1 MESGVDKV
9 VGCASPAVLVAT
21 EEIVSNVTVKCCTG
35 SLENEKV
42 VDGVAAD
49 FCVKGQDIVV
59 GGACVGV
66 GVVTDAEFV
75 EAYTEFV
82 VDPVE
87 VAGKVDLIGLVCE
100 ADMERGDNVGTG
112 GGGAIRVD
120 EYCGKIDM
128 SVHELVVARSNLVQ
142 GDGVLV
148 DIRVEGDAFWEK
160 LSENVC
166 IDRDHSTRIEYSE
179 LFNCD
184 VPVAVVEVG
193 PYCVAPVFGE
203 CVAGTCGCMYKL
215 CGARCQ
221 LRPCRFAAAILGF
234 GCDVTRDDVYVLTCA
249 YRGARLVDHGCDCEY
264 EGENYSTITGSKAA
278 GEMNVIL
285 GKELSEHKV
294 RVVNSKPRCVHSLGG
309 TEKSN
314 GDLRPITDCSQP
326 EGRSI
331 NEFME
336 TTCRKFRYKTV
347 DTVVGMLYP
356 YDFGAVSDISSAY
369 RTIHVLPAHRKFQG
383 VSWNMGQGQVYME
396 DLRLCFGLRC
406 APFCFTQFSNF
417 LVKCGGKQGI
427 DRCINYLDDFVVLGS
442 SESECGDS
450 QAVLHRVLKNFGFG
464 LAEKKVT
471 APAQVFKYLGII
483 VDSIKMTVSIGE
495 DKVTRVKN
503 EVLGLLDKTEC
514 KRKTL
519 EEVTG
524 LLAHCATVVK
534 GGRTFARRI
543 YNTLKAAVGT
553 MVQLDEI
560 TRQDLIWWSSFVTWF
575 NGKAKVLG
583 ACQEDVLIFS
593 DSSGYGFGAHVSDDY
608 FWGVWTSA
616 ALDCPHSEDP
626 PREPYEDH
634 INITE
639 LWPVVVA
646 IHRWGVRW
654 RNCSLLFVTDNTQV
668 QGWVNKG
675 CSSNPYAMAWLRELF
690 WVAAFYNVTVRSSR
704 ISSEDNILADALS
717 RLNSSDCNVICDSH
731 ITSFSDCCRAV
742 RTEGR
747 VGVGQGQ
754 VLVRKHPQG

>member
-1 MESGVDKV
+1 M
-9 VGCASPAVLVAT
+9 VGCASPVVLDSIERVVNSVAM
-21 EEIVSNVTVKCCTG
+21 NCCQG
-35 SLENEKV
+35 NLIEKV
-42 VDGVAAD
+42 VDDVTAGSV
-49 FCVKGQDIVV
+49 VVGQDIVV
-59 GGACVGV
+59 GGDVGGDV
-66 GVVTDAEFV
+66 GFV

-87 VAGKVDLIGLVCE
+87 VACKVDLIGLVCE
-100 ADMERGDNVGTG
+100 ADMARGDDFGTG
-112 GGGAIRVD
+112 GSDTIGVD
-120 EYCGKIDM
+120 EFCGTIDM
-128 SVHELVVARSNLVQ
+128 SVHELVVARSNFVC
-142 GDGVLV
+142 GDGGLV
-148 DIRVEGDAFWEK
+148 DIRVDGDAFWEN

-166 IDRDHSTRIEYSE
+166 IDRTHSTRVEYSE

-184 VPVAVVEVG
+184 YPVAVVEVG
-193 PYCVAPVFGE
+193 PYCVAPVFDE
-203 CVAGTCGCMYKL
+203 CVSGTCGCMYKL
-215 CGARCQ
+215 CGADCQ
-221 LRPCRFAAAILGF
+221 LKPCRFAAAVLGF
-234 GCDVTRDDVYVLTCA
+234 ADDVTRDDVYVLTCA
-249 YRGARLVDHGCDCEY
+249 YRGARLVDHGCSCDY

-278 GEMNVIL
+278 GEMNEIL
-285 GKELSEHKV
+285 KKELAEHKV
-294 RVVNSKPRCVHSLGG
+294 RIVDRKPRCVHSLGG

-383 VSWNMGQGQVYME
+383 VKWDMGQGQVYME

-417 LVKCGGKQGI
+417 LVKCSMKQGI

-442 SESECGDS
+442 SRVECGES

-464 LAEKKVT
+464 LAERKVT
-471 APAQVFKYLGII
+471 KPAQVFKYLGII

-495 DKVTRVKN
+495 DKVTRVKS

-519 EEVTG
+519 EEVAG

-543 YNTLKAAVGT
+543 YNTLKTATGT

-583 ACQEDVLIFS
+583 AGQEDIQVFS
-593 DSSGYGFGAHVSDDY
+593 DSSGYGFGAHISDDY

-616 ALDCPHSEDP
+616 ALDCPHSENP

-634 INITE
+634 INVTE

-654 RNCSLLFVTDNTQV
+654 RNSSLLFVTDNTQV

-690 WVAAFYNVTVRSSR
+690 WVAAFYNLSIRSSR

-717 RLNSSDCNVICDSH
+717 RLNSDDSNIICDSH
-731 ITSFSDCCRAV
+731 IIGFSDCCRAV
-742 RTEGR
+742 RAEGR
-747 VGVGQGQ
+747 VGGGQGQ
-754 VLVRKHPQG
+754 VLVRKYPQG